1 MDPFTFIYEGKSED
15 SQGGQSSPWT
25 EFLLL
30 DLALD
35 GGVRQLV
42 TPGMNTANVQA

>member
-1 MDPFTFIYEGKSED
+1 MDLDESKSEI

-30 DLALD
+30 ALG